1 MQAIEF
7 ETELHGQTSLA
18 IPAEV
23 AAQLP
28 DSGRAKVILLL
39 KEDEEDAVW
48 RKAAYEQFMRDDS
61 PEDSVY
67 DRYV

>member
-7 ETELHGQTSLA
+7 ETELHGQASLK
-18 IPAEV
+18 IPPEV

-39 KEDEEDAVW
+39 QEDAEDAAW
-48 RKAAYEQFMRDDS
+48 RQAAYEQFMHDDS
-61 PEDSVY
+61 AEDSVY